1 MTGGGDPG
9 GRAVE
14 RHPAGYDYRARFPR
28 ICEVLGAEGGTVYAA
43 DGPEGAALVT
53 DESALAELLPGE
65 DLAGLVTVRTFA
77 SAAARDAHAAG
88 LAGRAGSGPC
98 APGA

>member
-1 MTGGGDPG
+1 M
-9 GRAVE
+9 E

-28 ICEVLGAEGGTVYAA
+28 LREVVGAEGGVVYAA
-43 DGPEGAALVT
+43 DGPEGAALVA

-65 DLAGLVTVRTFA
+65 DSAGLVTVRIFA
-77 SAAARDAHAAG
+77 TAAARDAHAAG
-88 LAGRAGSGPC
+88 LPGRAGLGAH